1 MITVVNRLAVA
12 ASAALSALLVV
23 AATAGAQ
30 DSSATLRG
38 RITDATSHRGI
49 AMAEVILASDGRTVR
64 SDSAGNYVFADLPLG
79 TVELLVRA
87 GRFPVRRILVELT
100 PGEVLDGS
108 VALDSTKAGGGVQS
122 LPAVT
127 VSSNRVSPRMAD
139 FERRLR
145 TGRGQYLTDAQIR
158 KSGADNIQ
166 DAVREM
172 RGVLLDCSGTLYG
185 GCRIRMSGAPARC
198 LPQYYVDGQLD
209 DDFGP
214 TTPIRDVVGIEVYTG
229 ASDVPGEFAGADA
242 GCGVVVIWTRAGPDR
257 RSSRKSPG
265 E

>member
-1 MITVVNRLAVA
+1 MTTIPSRRFLTA
-12 ASAALSALLVV
+12 AAALSTLLLLASV
-23 AATAGAQ
+23 AGAQ
-30 DSSATLRG
+30 QTGATLRG
-38 RITDATSHRGI
+38 RITDATTHRGI
-49 AMAEVILASDGRTVR
+49 ATAEIVLTSDNR
-64 SDSAGNYVFADLPLG
+64 SVLTDSAGNYVFTDLPLG
-79 TVELLVRA
+79 TVELLIRA
-87 GRFPVRRILVELT
+87 GHYPVRRVVVELT
-100 PGEVLDGS
+100 AGEVLDGS
-108 VALDSTKAGGGVQS
+108 VALDARAAAGVQD

-145 TGRGQYLTDAQIR
+145 TGRGQYLTDSQIR

-172 RGVLLDCSGTLYG
+172 RGVLLDCGGTLYG

-198 LPQYYVDGQLD
+198 LPRYFVDGQLD

-214 TTPIRDVVGIEVYTG
+214 TTPIRDIVGIEVYTG
-229 ASDVPGEFAGADA
+229 ASDVPGEFAGTDA
-242 GCGVVVIWTRAGPDR
+242 ACGVVVIWTRAGPDR
-257 RSSRKSPG
+257 RTAKKSPG